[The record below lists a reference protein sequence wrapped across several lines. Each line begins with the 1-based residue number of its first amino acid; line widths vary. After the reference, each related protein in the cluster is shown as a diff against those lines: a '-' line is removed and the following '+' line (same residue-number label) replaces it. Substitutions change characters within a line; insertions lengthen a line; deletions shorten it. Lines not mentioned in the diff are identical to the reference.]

1 MVTLSDVAG
10 RRDGVPVDADAADDI
25 SDISDIKGLAGLAD
39 ELLAAQ
45 AAREGSDGAAYTTLL
60 ERYREKVWRVCW
72 RLMGSSHDAEDAAQ
86 EVFVRLFFERGK
98 FAGRSTY
105 STWLHAVAI
114 RTCLMLRRARSRRR
128 RREDSGSG
136 EQIETHADAKPQ
148 GTAAVDA
155 THDIRALLEDLD
167 EEDRA
172 LVLMR
177 FAEHHDYEQ
186 LAEMFGTTSG
196 ACRMRISRIRE
207 KLAAKAGSLFGDTGD
222 TKG

>member
-1 MVTLSDVAG
+1 VPG
-10 RRDGVPVDADAADDI
+10 WRRPGCWSSSAEGDTPVDAARDI
-25 SDISDIKGLAGLAD
+25 SDLKTLAGLAD
-39 ELLAAQ
+39 EQLAAQ
-45 AAREGSDGAAYTTLL
+45 AAREGSDGAAFTALM

-72 RLMGSSHDAEDAAQ
+72 RLMGSEHDAEDAAQ
-86 EVFVRLFFERGK
+86 EVFVRLFFEREK

-105 STWLHAVAI
+105 STWLHGVAI
-114 RTCLMLRRARSRRR
+114 RTCLMLRRSRSRRR
-128 RREDSGSG
+128 RREDSGSEG
-136 EQIETHADAKPQ
+136 RIEAEADAKPQ

-155 THDIRALLEDLD
+155 THDIRTLLEGLD

-177 FAEHHDYEQ
+177 FAENHDYEQ
-186 LAEMFGTTSG
+186 LAEMFGTSAG

-207 KLAAKAGSLFGDTGD
+207 KLAAKAGGLFGGDRD